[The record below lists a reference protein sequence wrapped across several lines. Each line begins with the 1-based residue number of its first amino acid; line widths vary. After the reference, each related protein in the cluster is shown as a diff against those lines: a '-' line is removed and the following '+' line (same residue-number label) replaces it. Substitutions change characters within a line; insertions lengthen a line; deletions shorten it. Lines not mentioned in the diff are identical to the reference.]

1 MILLSFDIGIQNLG
15 YCEIEVNDGKAGENL
30 DKIVPKTWKVATLRE
45 KNEKVE
51 FDETMRRLFNFLKET
66 WPYSSPMPSLVLIE
80 NQPCLKNPAMKSIQI
95 AIYSYF
101 SLAPSF
107 SSNSSSS
114 SPLSNFTKVQLMSAS
129 NKLKVKKNTTPVNKK
144 TSYAEKKKL
153 AIVLARTYILETGRE
168 DLRLFFEKSPKKDDL
183 SDAYLQAVYYLE
195 LRTAAA

>member
-15 YCEIEVNDGKAGENL
+15 YCEIEVNDGKIGENL

-101 SLAPSF
+101 SLA
-107 SSNSSSS
+107 S

-195 LRTAAA
+195 LSP

>member
-1 MILLSFDIGIQNLG
+1 M
-15 YCEIEVNDGKAGENL
+15 
-30 DKIVPKTWKVATLRE
+30 PKTWKVATLRE

-66 WPYSSPMPSLVLIE
+66 WPYSSTTGSREGAQEKEKEKEMPSLVLIE

-107 SSNSSSS
+107 SSNSSS